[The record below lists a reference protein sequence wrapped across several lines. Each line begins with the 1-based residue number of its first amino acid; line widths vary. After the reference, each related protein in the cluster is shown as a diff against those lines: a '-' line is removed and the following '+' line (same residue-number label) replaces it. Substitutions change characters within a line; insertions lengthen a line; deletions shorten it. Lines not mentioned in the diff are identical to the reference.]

1 MNECSITR
9 SLSTLLQPHGL
20 QHARLPAHHY
30 LPEFAPVNV
39 HWGGDAIQSSH
50 SLLPA
55 SPFAFNLSQHQ
66 SFFWWSDGQSIGAS
80 ASALVLPMNIQCWF
94 PLGLTGLISWQSK
107 GLGRVF
113 SSTTVQK
120 HQFFSAQ
127 PSSWSSSQSIHDCWK
142 TLALTIWTFVSKV
155 MSLLF
160 NMPSRFVIAFLP
172 RSKCLL
178 ISWLQSPSRVIFEP
192 RGKKSHYFHFSP
204 FYLSWRDGTRYQDL
218 CCFFLTV
225 EFQAS
230 FCTLF
235 FHLHQ
240 EAL

>member
-20 QHARLPAHHY
+20 QHVRLPAHHY

-172 RSKCLL
+172 RSKHVL
-178 ISWLQSPSRVIFEP
+178 ISWLQVTICNDFGVQENK
-192 RGKKSHYFHFSP
+192 GCHYFHCFSI
-204 FYLSWRDGTRYQDL
+204 YLPWSDGTGCHDL
-218 CCFFLTV
+218 RFRML
-225 EFQAS
+225 S
-230 FCTLF
+230 FKPTFSLSSF
-235 FHLHQ
+235 TFIKSL
-240 EAL
+240 

>member
-1 MNECSITR
+1 
-9 SLSTLLQPHGL
+9 
-20 QHARLPAHHY
+20 
-30 LPEFAPVNV
+30 
-39 HWGGDAIQSSH
+39 
-50 SLLPA
+50 
-55 SPFAFNLSQHQ
+55 
-66 SFFWWSDGQSIGAS
+66 
-80 ASALVLPMNIQCWF
+80 MNIQCWF

-120 HQFFSAQ
+120 HQFFGAQ

-160 NMPSRFVIAFLP
+160 NMPSRFFIAFLP